1 MWKLFDGLIFDLDG
15 TLWDSADTVCRSWNL
30 TLERLAPEFAGR
42 ITRSG
47 IEGCMGMLMDDI
59 LRRLLPELREDRFSA
74 VLDGILTDENA
85 YVAEHGGVLY
95 PHVPETLA
103 LLAARYPLFIV
114 SNCQDGYIEAFSRP
128 TAWAGILRTM
138 RTLAAPESPRGI
150 ISVW

>member
-85 YVAEHGGVLY
+85 YVA
-95 PHVPETLA
+95 
-103 LLAARYPLFIV
+103 
-114 SNCQDGYIEAFSRP
+114 
-128 TAWAGILRTM
+128 
-138 RTLAAPESPRGI
+138 
-150 ISVW
+150 